1 MSITLKLSS
10 DKSILHARYFPPI
23 VLEHDS
29 ELSLLSL
36 ICWHSIK
43 NVDETNNCFYYGDD
57 KVVKIPI
64 GCYEITDINKYLQ
77 RELKRDITELTD
89 DEKVKLK
96 GTNLENNAIVL
107 EGNRHT
113 LHSEITCRYPVNFM
127 RFEKKDKL
135 TTKDT
140 KLTTKLTTK
149 DGKLTTKL
157 TTKDGQLTTKDGQ
170 LTTKDGKLT
179 TKDDKPSTTEFYSKN
194 NIGTLLGFEDIVT
207 KPFEKCIS
215 NKPVNILK
223 VQVIR
228 VSCNIVSNSYEEGQ
242 PSHVIYEFFPNVA
255 PGFKVI
261 ENPRQLIYHKLN
273 TRVISEIE
281 VKFTDQSDQLLN
293 LRGEAIHLRLHIR
306 PCQ

>member
-10 DKSILHARYFPPI
+10 DVPILHARYFPPI
-23 VLEHDS
+23 VLERDS

-36 ICWHSIK
+36 VCWHSIK
-43 NVDETNNCFYYGDD
+43 NVDETNNCFYYDND
-57 KVVKIPI
+57 KMIKIPV

-77 RELKRDITELTD
+77 REMKSKLSAPLTD
-89 DEKVKLK
+89 DEKLMGDQAVL
-96 GTNLENNAIVL
+96 L

-113 LHSEITCRYPVNFM
+113 LHSEITCRYPINFM
-127 RFEKKDKL
+127 RYEKNV
-135 TTKDT
+135 
-140 KLTTKLTTK
+140 
-149 DGKLTTKL
+149 
-157 TTKDGQLTTKDGQ
+157 
-170 LTTKDGKLT
+170 
-179 TKDDKPSTTEFYSKN
+179 FKN
-194 NIGTLLGFEDIVT
+194 NIGTLLGFEDVIT
-207 KPFEKCIS
+207 KPFEKCTS

-228 VSCNIVSNSYEEGQ
+228 VSCNIASNSYDQDQ

-255 PGFKVI
+255 PGFKVV

-281 VKFTDQSDQLLN
+281 VRFTDQSDQLLN
-293 LRGEAIHLRLHIR
+293 FRGEVIHLRLHIR